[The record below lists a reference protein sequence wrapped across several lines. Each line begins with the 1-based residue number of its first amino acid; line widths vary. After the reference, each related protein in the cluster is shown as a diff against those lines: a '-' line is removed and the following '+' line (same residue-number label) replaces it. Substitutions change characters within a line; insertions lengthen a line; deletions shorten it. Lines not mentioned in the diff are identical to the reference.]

1 MGTSARLINLKFQVC
16 LFRIARPQTVVGCP
30 GWGIYQLLD
39 GQLCTLDKG
48 TGVQEDTG
56 VGQDPGGGGSFV

>member
-1 MGTSARLINLKFQVC
+1 MRLINLKFQVSVQNSKT
-16 LFRIARPQTVVGCP
+16 PDNGCS
-30 GWGIYQLLD
+30 GWGIRQLLD
-39 GQLCTLDKG
+39 GQLRPLDKG